1 MIAILLH
8 NEATHSSLDLF
19 EKQPLLIT
27 FVNAIDQKVRPICSP
42 YGPMLEFEITGDRN
56 NFADRQ
62 KIYLE
67 IWCKV
72 TQAIGAD
79 LRYDNTDPTVSDSP
93 FLVNNSLF
101 SFISYCILS
110 ANGLKVSIAKSNF
123 AHKNFIA
130 TEFSNSKGAKD
141 SEIPTDAL

>member
-67 IWCKV
+67 I
-72 TQAIGAD
+72 
-79 LRYDNTDPTVSDSP
+79 
-93 FLVNNSLF
+93 
-101 SFISYCILS
+101 
-110 ANGLKVSIAKSNF
+110 
-123 AHKNFIA
+123 
-130 TEFSNSKGAKD
+130 
-141 SEIPTDAL
+141 